1 MDTQARQAAQPSLKK
16 KGCLRSLFIFLVIA
30 FVGLFAICIIG
41 GITDNKQNNSSELY
55 IQGLNP
61 VDLYLNLENK
71 GFTVTKDFDVNTG
84 NMWTCKAIENGVE
97 VTVTIFSPKD
107 TDKAQSV
114 RATIMG
120 DAYGSVKNGKAVAG
134 YIATIPYD
142 SAERERAR
150 KFVED
155 NYNNDKASIV
165 IGDAEFTIY
174 APSVMLRMLDINKV
188 VPASTEE

>member
-1 MDTQARQAAQPSLKK
+1 
-16 KGCLRSLFIFLVIA
+16 
-30 FVGLFAICIIG
+30 
-41 GITDNKQNNSSELY
+41 
-55 IQGLNP
+55 
-61 VDLYLNLENK
+61 
-71 GFTVTKDFDVNTG
+71 
-84 NMWTCKAIENGVE
+84 MWTCKAIENGIE